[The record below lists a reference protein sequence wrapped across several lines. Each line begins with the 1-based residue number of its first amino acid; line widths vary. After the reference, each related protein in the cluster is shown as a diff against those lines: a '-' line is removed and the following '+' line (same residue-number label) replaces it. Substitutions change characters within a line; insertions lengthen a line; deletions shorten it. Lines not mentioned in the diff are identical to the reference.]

1 MFASGSAKLFWC
13 FASSFSP
20 FSRSGWCRLGARFS
34 HRFQR
39 PISPSFPHTAP
50 PGTGDPLGRR
60 KRSPRKSRD
69 ETGPDKCGS
78 FPRRPR
84 ASRVAPYSGKA
95 PEAVR
100 KTRPRLLPVEI
111 GQTAWRWGESGANRS
126 PCSMGLLPLIGR
138 NRSAEKIRWR
148 SRADRRQ
155 GGPFTPIWSST
166 LDGGRE
172 ALRSPKVDD
181 LLGRLQRALVGPISV
196 APLPSAASLVVA
208 AT

>member
-69 ETGPDKCGS
+69 ETGPES
-78 FPRRPR
+78 AALSAPPR
-84 ASRVAPYSGKA
+84 ASRVAPYSAKPRKLCGKPA
-95 PEAVR
+95 LVSSLSRLAGLLGGGGSPER
-100 KTRPRLLPVEI
+100 TGLL
-111 GQTAWRWGESGANRS
+111 ARWGYCPSSVATALRRKSGGGAGRTGARVVLLHRSGAPPLMVDEK
-126 PCSMGLLPLIGR
+126 PCGARKSTISSAVFNARWSGR
-138 NRSAEKIRWR
+138 FR
-148 SRADRRQ
+148 
-155 GGPFTPIWSST
+155 
-166 LDGGRE
+166 
-172 ALRSPKVDD
+172 
-181 LLGRLQRALVGPISV
+181 
-196 APLPSAASLVVA
+196 
-208 AT
+208 